1 MKQIRFLSGFAAIIL
16 ALTLFG
22 SCGKS
27 EKAGEKSGKVKVA
40 LSLADASDYY
50 IGTMVGEAVK
60 SAFEEAGAAVQ
71 VLDAGNNV
79 TNQLNQI
86 QNAIT
91 GGNNI
96 IYIFPAGD
104 GAAYFDALQTARKAG
119 VKTLTSN
126 TYPGDGGADVYVG
139 SDEFQMG
146 VMMSAL
152 LSEWADKTYPNAGPR
167 EVNALIV
174 EATINESAIK
184 RCLGMRLVGEKFLRK
199 CDTAAVY
206 YIKKDG
212 PAVSYLDNNGKEA
225 AVDEPTGGLLLDQN
239 GRAILNPYYNP
250 KIKLIEYSN
259 RNSAGFDST
268 EAQKAVENALT
279 MGYKNLAAVISYGDT
294 GAAVATKVRELR
306 DEGRI
311 TTDLEKLA
319 VFCSDL
325 TNTNRDLI
333 LRSSN
338 NASLLRGVMGA
349 GDLIGTLQNY
359 AKKMVAG
366 ENLPAFTMEPI
377 SFMTINGEGSGIRT
391 VYYTDCPQ
399 LPATEEFFAR

>member
-1 MKQIRFLSGFAAIIL
+1 MKYIKYLPGFVAL
-16 ALTLFG
+16 AFTVTLFG
-22 SCGKS
+22 ACNRT
-27 EKAGEKSGKVKVA
+27 EKTASLGQIKVA

-91 GGNNI
+91 SGNNI

-104 GAAYFDALQTARKAG
+104 GATYFDVLKMARQAG

-146 VMMSAL
+146 VMMSAM
-152 LSEWADKTYPNAGPR
+152 LSEWADKTYPDARPG
-167 EVNALIV
+167 EVNVLIV

-184 RCLGMRLVGEKFLRK
+184 RCLGMRLVAEKFLRT

-206 YIKKDG
+206 YIKENG
-212 PAVSYLDNNGKEA
+212 PAVTYLDRNGKEA
-225 AVDEPTGGLLLDQN
+225 AVDEPTGGLLLDKN
-239 GRAILNPYYNP
+239 GRAILNPYYNS
-250 KIKLIEYSN
+250 KIKIIEYSN

-294 GAAVATKVRELR
+294 GAAVQTKVRELC

-311 TTDLEKLA
+311 TTDVKKIA

-333 LRSSN
+333 LRSLTGD
-338 NASLLRGVMGA
+338 SLLRGVMGA
-349 GDLIGTLQNY
+349 GDLVGTLQDY

-366 ENLPAFTMEPI
+366 ETPPAYTMEPI
-377 SFMTINGEGSGIRT
+377 SYMTVNSDGSNIQT
-391 VYYTDCPQ
+391 VYYTECPQ

>member
-1 MKQIRFLSGFAAIIL
+1 MKQIRFLLVFTAFVL
-16 ALTLFG
+16 ALTLIG
-22 SCGKS
+22 ACRKT
-27 EKAGEKSGKVKVA
+27 EKTGQIKAA

-50 IGTMVGEAVK
+50 IGTMVGAAVRK
-60 SAFEEAGAAVQ
+60 AFEEAGAAVQ
-71 VLDAGNNV
+71 VFDAGNDV
-79 TNQLNQI
+79 TNQMNQI

-91 GGNNI
+91 SGNTI
-96 IYIFPAGD
+96 LYVFPAGD
-104 GAAYFDALQTARKAG
+104 GTTYFDVLQTARQAG

-152 LSEWADKTYPNAGPR
+152 LSEWVDKTYPAAGQD
-167 EVNALIV
+167 EVTVLIV

-184 RCLGMRLVGEKFLRK
+184 RCLGMRLAGEKFLRK

-206 YIKKDG
+206 YIKKEG
-212 PAVSYLDNNGKEA
+212 PAVAYLDSNGTEIP
-225 AVDEPTGGLLLDQN
+225 VNEPSGGLLLDKN

-279 MGYKNLAAVISYGDT
+279 MGYNNLAAVISYGDT
-294 GAAVATKVRELR
+294 GAAVETKVRELR

-311 TTDLEKLA
+311 ATDLNKLA

-333 LRSSN
+333 LRSYTD
-338 NASLLRGVMGA
+338 ASILRGVMGA

-366 ENLPAFTMEPI
+366 EHLPAYTMEPI
-377 SFMTINGEGSGIRT
+377 SYMTVAEDGNSIRT

-399 LPATEEFFAR
+399 LPATEKFFAR